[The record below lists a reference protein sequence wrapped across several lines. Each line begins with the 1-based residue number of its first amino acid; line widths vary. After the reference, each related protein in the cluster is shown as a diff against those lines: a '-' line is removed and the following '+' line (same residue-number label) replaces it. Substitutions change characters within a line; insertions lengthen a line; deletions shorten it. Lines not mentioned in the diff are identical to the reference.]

1 MANKEDEIMMVP
13 VRQPGASY
21 LQWNNAIAKFLFDQD
36 NDVVLLFV
44 SKEDIIEIG
53 QTIPQ
58 LQVISEGEEIWRD
71 FMKKATNGL
80 PGIASAQQDLVSK
93 AKYACRAWQP
103 VYGRRS
109 FRIEGINKTLE
120 YPPYIC
126 LLLVRSSTACR
137 CSALRVR

>member
-1 MANKEDEIMMVP
+1 MASEEDEIMTVR
-13 VRQPGASY
+13 VRQSGANY
-21 LQWNNAIAKFLFDQD
+21 LQWNDAIAKFLFDQD

-58 LQVISEGEEIWRD
+58 LQAISEGEEIWHD
-71 FMKKATNGL
+71 FKRKATNGL
-80 PGIASAQQDLVSK
+80 PGIASAPQDLVSK

-109 FRIEGINKTLE
+109 FRIEGTERTLN